1 MLESLRTFGREV
13 MPAFQEYEE
22 HADAPLRHPRRRR
35 RSPPTSPTCRRS
47 PGPTWELPDAE
58 FLQIN
63 WEVDD
68 EAALDADPAVAAP
81 VDPAVRLVLRRAAS
95 RSRRSGPFSIVQVR
109 LVVRAGIRPA
119 RPVPRRG
126 LRLGRRRSQALRDH
140 WGYPVQLGEVDVA
153 HRHDQVRFTAALDG
167 RTVVDLAVHTAD
179 VINGSDLMTFDNL
192 HLVRLAGRG
201 LAAARAGRSRSTRST
216 RPTAAGPTVS
226 LPDPQALGMRGALR
240 LVSPIIGFTFR
251 ADSDLVPVRFTID
264 SVKPAIASTK
274 RVSVADGGR
283 RSLVRLLR
291 RSRRAP
297 HPAGASRWSRRRAG
311 SAVPTA

>member
-1 MLESLRTFGREV
+1 MPRFGTLDV
-13 MPAFQEYEE
+13 
-22 HADAPLRHPRRRR
+22 APIAPDLPDL
-35 RSPPTSPTCRRS
+35 SALA
-47 PGPTWELPDAE
+47 GPEWELADAE

-68 EAALDADPAVAAP
+68 AAALALTPPSLHPSIPPFASFFACRFPESPVGAVLDRAGAP
-81 VDPAVRLVLRRAAS
+81 RRA
-95 RSRRSGPFSIVQVR
+95 RRH
-109 LVVRAGIRPA
+109 PA
-119 RPVPRRG
+119 PRPVPRRG
-126 LRLGRRRSQALRDH
+126 VRLGRRPSQALRDH

-167 RTVVDLAVHTAD
+167 RTVVELAVHTAD

-192 HLVRLAGRG
+192 HLVRLPGEDSPQLVQVDPEYTIHQADRGR
-201 LAAARAGRSRSTRST
+201 
-216 RPTAAGPTVS
+216 PTVS

-274 RVSVADGGR
+274 RVS
-283 RSLVRLLR
+283 
-291 RSRRAP
+291 
-297 HPAGASRWSRRRAG
+297 
-311 SAVPTA
+311 